1 MFTKKFDWS
10 MFNKLRN
17 WASLNKKIDWNR
29 KNVIDQFEVNYEV
42 AEKVMLDIK
51 RKVDNELDIN
61 PHATELDYCI
71 YEPITYED
79 IKYIETHLPNR
90 YSIEIAL
97 FGYCYST
104 DIFENSATTLKL
116 CYNEEKESSLDDY
129 WDEEGKIK

>member
-10 MFNKLRN
+10 IFSKRRN
-17 WASLNKKIDWNR
+17 WSSLNKKIDWTR
-29 KNVIDQFEVNYEV
+29 KDVIDQFEINYEV

-79 IKYIETHLPNR
+79 IKYIEKHLPNR
-90 YSIEIAL
+90 YSIEIEL
-97 FGYCYST
+97 VGYCYST
-104 DIFENSATTLKL
+104 DLFDNSATKLKL
-116 CYNEEKESSLDDY
+116 CFNEKESSLDEY
-129 WDEEGKIK
+129 LEKEE

>member
-10 MFNKLRN
+10 GFIKRRN
-17 WASLNKKIDWNR
+17 WASLNKKFDWNR
-29 KNVIDQFEVNYEV
+29 KNVIDQFEVNYEI

-61 PHATELDYCI
+61 PHATELDYCS

-79 IKYIETHLPNR
+79 IKYIETHLHNR
-90 YSIEIAL
+90 YSIEIVLAE
-97 FGYCYST
+97 YCYST
-104 DIFENSATTLKL
+104 DIFDNSATKLKL
-116 CYNEEKESSLDDY
+116 CFNKKESSLDDY

>member
-10 MFNKLRN
+10 GFIKRYN
-17 WASLNKKIDWNR
+17 WTSINKKFDWNR

-61 PHATELDYCI
+61 PHATELDYYI

-79 IKYIETHLPNR
+79 VKYIVTHLYNR
-90 YSIEIAL
+90 YSIEITLA
-97 FGYCYST
+97 GYCYST
-104 DIFENSATTLKL
+104 DIFDNSATKFKL
-116 CYNEEKESSLDDY
+116 CFNEEKESSLDDY